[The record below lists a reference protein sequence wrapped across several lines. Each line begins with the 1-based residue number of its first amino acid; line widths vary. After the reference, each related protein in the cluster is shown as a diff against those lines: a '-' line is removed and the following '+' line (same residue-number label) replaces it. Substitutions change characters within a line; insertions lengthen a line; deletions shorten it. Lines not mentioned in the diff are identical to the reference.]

1 MFHLEVKH
9 QRAGDPDDFWKSC
22 PEFSKLLECR
32 VSGCLFFTNR
42 QNKLDIHKM
51 EHSKIVGPSEDVSVT
66 VGDLSEAMQ
75 VVLLQDQRRRMAD
88 PSLLYK
94 NIEREHGLVSPPLR
108 VTEDMVKPTRAV
120 RPERVTPPAV
130 DEDQPQRPRPVRR
143 FERPWPNTPERGEA
157 PEDEPVARRTRN
169 RPRTGG
175 NTRKPKKLEDPGMY
189 YHRNYMT
196 KIVDVVRNIQPPP
209 RMGRPVYLPLERAVR
224 LRPLARYVA
233 EFSTHRQTIFMFFHE
248 LTPPMTGAV
257 VRREEDDIE
266 GSPVVAGIAVAYVTG
281 SPEARGQMHPLA
293 YNWRH
298 KAILYDVFVTPWAAM
313 RKLQVSELP
322 RPHLYLVIN
331 PEIYKDYET
340 EVIQM
345 M

>member
-1 MFHLEVKH
+1 MFHLELKH
-9 QRAGDPDDFWKSC
+9 VQRGTADDYWRPC
-22 PEFSKLLECR
+22 DEFQQLIECKLP
-32 VSGCLFFTNR
+32 GCLFFTTSAE
-42 QNKLDIHKM
+42 KLELHKM
-51 EHSKIVGPSEDVSVT
+51 EHTKLLGPEEEVKVT
-66 VGDLSEAMQ
+66 MGDLTEAMQ
-75 VVLLQDQRRRMAD
+75 RVLIQDQRRRMEE
-88 PSLLYK
+88 PSLLHK
-94 NIEREHGLVSPPLR
+94 NIERRHGLVSPPFR
-108 VTEDMVKPTRAV
+108 ITEDMAKPTRAV
-120 RPERVTPPAV
+120 RPERVTPPSM
-130 DEDQPQRPRPVRR
+130 DEEQPQRPRPVRR
-143 FERPWPNTPERGEA
+143 FQRNWPDTPEQREA
-157 PEDEPVARRTRN
+157 PEEEPVARRTRN

-175 NTRKPKKLEDPGMY
+175 NTRKEKKLEDPGMY

-233 EFSTHRQTIFMFFHE
+233 EFSTPRQTIFMFFHE
-248 LTPPMTGAV
+248 LTPPMTGSV

-281 SPEARGQMHPLA
+281 SPEAKGQMHPLA